1 MPRRIGLTLDQW
13 PDADRAAW
21 ERTTAPNDV
30 FDTAA
35 IAARWREKTR
45 AQARY
50 AYARWLTY
58 LRDREPNALE
68 SPPAERLTP
77 DRLEQYTLR
86 LRQRLCEMSIAAE
99 LQHLSLALRALA
111 PDIDWSWLRQR
122 QYAVQK
128 RARPREK
135 RHKIVDPRRLVVLG
149 NELMATAETQ
159 ERRLE
164 RARRFRDGLLIA
176 LLATRPLRRRSL
188 AGIEVG
194 RQLQR
199 VGTHYVIELAEDDTK
214 TGNAVEF
221 AVPDTLTP
229 CIDAYL
235 TRYRPMF
242 PDAATTAALWLS
254 TKGGRLGAE
263 AIYDL
268 VCRRTEQ
275 AFGISIHPHLF
286 RDIAVTAIARE
297 APAALAVAG
306 DLLTHSK
313 LETTQKH
320 YSRANT
326 GDAGRRHAET
336 IERLRSPR

>member
-13 PDADRAAW
+13 PAADRAAW

-35 IAARWREKTR
+35 IAARWRDKTR

-58 LRDREPNALE
+58 LRDGEPNALE
-68 SPPAERLTP
+68 LPPAERLTP

-86 LRQRLCEMSIAAE
+86 LRQRLCEMSIAAD
-99 LQHLSLALRALA
+99 LQHLSLALRAIA

-164 RARRFRDGLLIA
+164 QARRYRDGLLIA

-188 AGIEVG
+188 AAIEVG
-194 RQLQR
+194 RHLQR
-199 VGTHYVIELAEDDTK
+199 VGMHYVIELAEDDTK
-214 TGNAVEF
+214 TRQRRRIRCSRHLDVVHRC
-221 AVPDTLTP
+221 VPDALPSDVPRCRHDRCAMAINEGRTAWRRSYLRP
-229 CIDAYL
+229 CVPS
-235 TRYRPMF
+235 YRRGVRDLDSPA
-242 PDAATTAALWLS
+242 PLS
-254 TKGGRLGAE
+254 RHRGDRHRARSAGGA
-263 AIYDL
+263 
-268 VCRRTEQ
+268 C
-275 AFGISIHPHLF
+275 
-286 RDIAVTAIARE
+286 
-297 APAALAVAG
+297 
-306 DLLTHSK
+306 
-313 LETTQKH
+313 
-320 YSRANT
+320 
-326 GDAGRRHAET
+326 GRRRPPYTLQVGNHAKALLA
-336 IERLRSPR
+336 RQHG